1 MNTTTEQSP
10 ETAYLGRI
18 SNILSTV
25 SLHIATETLSVKRTE
40 WVAPENQRLGN
51 VRIRLHELYSVQQ
64 NQLYPSFPT
73 RIWLTFGLMFSLILE
88 MAYPAMHGLVTTVLT
103 IFPSPFFW
111 NWDLKLAGSI
121 LLLIGLL
128 HFLLVVPVITA
139 VGAYWTFFE
148 VATNQRLA
156 WWLRLLIVLVA
167 VIFIAIWGLCGASR
181 FSDVWQHTSPGR
193 MDTYVEQATIAIQG
207 SSTYLVLS
215 AFLFI
220 IPALS
225 HSALW
230 LIRIIEMNVVGAAL
244 VIRWL
249 FRSQTVESVDALS
262 TLLSTPLPL
271 IVKSEPIKLLD
282 LGKEDLDALYDLAH
296 CRRQVIQDRLI
307 PTTLVLAFLGLLA
320 NTSLGESAVSAVIS
334 VVQNYFKASPGTI
347 DHFIFLGQI
356 FALMM
361 IIGFPVGLVVVLIT
375 EALVMDYIIQSCVL
389 AKHVKLYSQ
398 RLLVQDQASA
408 SRQLQKSCKL
418 FGWLKSWFT

>member
-1 MNTTTEQSP
+1 
-10 ETAYLGRI
+10 
-18 SNILSTV
+18 
-25 SLHIATETLSVKRTE
+25 
-40 WVAPENQRLGN
+40 
-51 VRIRLHELYSVQQ
+51 
-64 NQLYPSFPT
+64 
-73 RIWLTFGLMFSLILE
+73 
-88 MAYPAMHGLVTTVLT
+88 
-103 IFPSPFFW
+103 
-111 NWDLKLAGSI
+111 
-121 LLLIGLL
+121 
-128 HFLLVVPVITA
+128 
-139 VGAYWTFFE
+139 
-148 VATNQRLA
+148 
-156 WWLRLLIVLVA
+156 
-167 VIFIAIWGLCGASR
+167 
-181 FSDVWQHTSPGR
+181 